1 LILSIASGKGGTGKT
16 TVATNLARSVDG
28 EVAFF
33 DCDVEEPNANIFLKA
48 NIEKKYPATVKVPKV
63 DEAKCTYCRKCA
75 DFCAYK
81 AIAILKDQFLLFEGL
96 CHSCGGCA
104 LICPEN
110 AITEV
115 DREIGVIEEGRTGN
129 INFYHGILKV
139 GEAQSPP
146 LIKALKKSINRS
158 DIAIIDAP
166 PGTSCP
172 VVESIRG
179 SDFVLLVTE
188 PTPFGLNDLKLAV
201 AAVRE
206 LKIPFAIVLNRNDI
220 GDDGVEWYCE
230 TEGIDIVMRIPNDRR
245 IAEAYSKGEM
255 IVDALPPYRER
266 FAELHRTIGKM
277 VER

>member
-1 LILSIASGKGGTGKT
+1 MILSIASGKGGTGKT